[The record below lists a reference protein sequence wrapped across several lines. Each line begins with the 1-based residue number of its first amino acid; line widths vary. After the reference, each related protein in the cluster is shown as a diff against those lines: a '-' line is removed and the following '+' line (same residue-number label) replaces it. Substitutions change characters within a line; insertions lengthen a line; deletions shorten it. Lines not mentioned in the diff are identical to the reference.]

1 MTKKNYTSRTK
12 FMATMQNQT
21 GFHQTRQCR
30 HLHHENDLKI
40 PSPTGSPIIQL
51 LACLEKH
58 CDLERFREMFAKAN
72 LGLKTNES
80 VVSLSVK
87 YILTFCGDTPVR
99 STAVNNLLIVCSN
112 SPRILMSPPVLS
124 VFDEALDSTPTSSRA
139 YSKHIVD
146 DASVQRYIEKI
157 LVLSLSDNKFAY
169 LPFQSYRLLWTWGL
183 PTQNLYIHGNFLE
196 ASSQPL
202 ITAQQLPCIKSCL
215 TSMSR

>member
-1 MTKKNYTSRTK
+1 
-12 FMATMQNQT
+12 MATMQNQT

-30 HLHHENDLKI
+30 HLHHENDLENTEPHRLAKL
-40 PSPTGSPIIQL
+40 IQL

-124 VFDEALDSTPTSSRA
+124 VFDEALDSTPDVIKGLLQTMIDFIQERDKQSSA
-139 YSKHIVD
+139 SSSLEDIVD
-146 DASVQRYIEKI
+146 DACPGLVQRYIEKI
-157 LVLSLSDNKFAY
+157 LVLSLSDKGKFAY
-169 LPFQSYRLLWTWGL
+169 LPFQFVQVALDLGFANPKFVYPR
-183 PTQNLYIHGNFLE
+183 
-196 ASSQPL
+196 
-202 ITAQQLPCIKSCL
+202 
-215 TSMSR
+215 

>member
-1 MTKKNYTSRTK
+1 
-12 FMATMQNQT
+12 MQNQT
-21 GFHQTRQCR
+21 GFRQTRQCR
-30 HLHHENDLKI
+30 HLHHENDLEEYRA
-40 PSPTGSPIIQL
+40 PPARQIIQL

-124 VFDEALDSTPTSSRA
+124 VFDEALDSTPDVIKGLLQTMIDFIQERDKQSSASSSLEILLTTRA
-139 YSKHIVD
+139 P
-146 DASVQRYIEKI
+146 
-157 LVLSLSDNKFAY
+157 VLSNGISRKFWY
-169 LPFQSYRLLWTWGL
+169 
-183 PTQNLYIHGNFLE
+183 
-196 ASSQPL
+196 
-202 ITAQQLPCIKSCL
+202 
-215 TSMSR
+215 